1 MLFQQLFCVI
11 IFFGCQWG
19 WIHKL
24 AHFFWFWADCEKHT
38 YCCIFPT
45 FKITWTKGF
54 ENHLRPASHS
64 CASSPSIY
72 CHLVFIPLSQ
82 FISCILYRSYIRCH
96 AKCDT
101 WSLYSRKI
109 AVSCQFTSSLAVWD
123 GGRKGRASGIGPILL
138 LHLWWRGGACPQ
150 PDSKK
155 QKSPQL
161 EHFLS
166 QHLLWIQVKQLSTHE
181 TWFYLFLFFFFKV
194 VMSHV

>member
-38 YCCIFPT
+38 YCCIFPHIQNNLNKRLWKSSST
-45 FKITWTKGF
+45 SLTQLCVIAQ
-54 ENHLRPASHS
+54 HLLSLSFHS
-64 CASSPSIY
+64 FVAVY
-72 CHLVFIPLSQ
+72 
-82 FISCILYRSYIRCH
+82 ILYIIQIQIRCH
-96 AKCDT
+96 TLRDT

-123 GGRKGRASGIGPILL
+123 GGRKGRASGICPILL

-181 TWFYLFLFFFFKV
+181 TWFYLFFLRW
-194 VMSHV
+194 

>member
-72 CHLVFIPLSQ
+72 CHLVFIPLLQ
-82 FISCILYRSYIRCH
+82 FISCILYRYR
-96 AKCDT
+96 
-101 WSLYSRKI
+101 
-109 AVSCQFTSSLAVWD
+109 
-123 GGRKGRASGIGPILL
+123 SGVTL
-138 LHLWWRGGACPQ
+138 CVT
-150 PDSKK
+150 PDR
-155 QKSPQL
+155 
-161 EHFLS
+161 
-166 QHLLWIQVKQLSTHE
+166 STHE
-181 TWFYLFLFFFFKV
+181 RLLCHVSLPPAWLCEMEGGKDVRVESAPYSCSTCDGGEVPARNLTRRNRKV
-194 VMSHV
+194 RSLSTSSASTSFEYR